1 MTQVNAVS
9 REWWKQEPDQLIVKS
24 NPARVFVMKE
34 NREMKRQMR
43 GQAECGWLADGWWV
57 GVLTRE
63 KSQGVCAL
71 TSVIQERRNMP

>member
-1 MTQVNAVS
+1 
-9 REWWKQEPDQLIVKS
+9 
-24 NPARVFVMKE
+24 
-34 NREMKRQMR
+34 MKRQMR